1 MVPACGSTVLLA
13 SLRPRPPSPS
23 SSAPA
28 PNHISLQDHCAD
40 GRGTRGIL
48 PILMHARAS
57 QRKPPVLSC
66 LLSQREGGREGRAE
80 AGGEGGGE
88 RQRGRESG
96 REERSFTNRD
106 RRRQKHLRE
115 LPLPTAAQEFSE
127 HRSCD
132 ADHQNPGFEVGNY
145 TSTRTFRA
153 DEADGTKVLEVR
165 APL

>member
-1 MVPACGSTVLLA
+1 MGVWAFSEQTLAEHSCGA
-13 SLRPRPPSPS
+13 SLWLDRAPGLPAPPATFPVQLSPS
-23 SSAPA
+23 SKSHFPPRSLRGWQGDSRDSANP
-28 PNHISLQDHCAD
+28 
-40 GRGTRGIL
+40 
-48 PILMHARAS
+48 HARARFS
-57 QRKPPVLSC
+57 
-66 LLSQREGGREGRAE
+66 EE
-80 AGGEGGGE
+80 AARGGE
-88 RQRGRESG
+88 RESG